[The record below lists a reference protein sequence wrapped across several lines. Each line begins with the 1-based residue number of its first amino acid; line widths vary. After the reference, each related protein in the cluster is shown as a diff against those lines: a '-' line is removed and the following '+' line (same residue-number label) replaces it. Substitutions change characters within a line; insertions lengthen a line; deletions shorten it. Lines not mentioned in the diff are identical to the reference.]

1 MCPDNPTDTDQPE
14 TSCTNDAYVVAP
26 EPNNGQQPAYSSQL
40 PNTPAPAVSVFSLA
54 SNSYTLM
61 QLQPNWYGE
70 KPMVA
75 ASLYPVEGNDRTA
88 FAHTDQQPTAKQ
100 LYKAGLKSFTS

>member
-70 KPMVA
+70 KPMMVVSPHTVDVDDKLA
-75 ASLYPVEGNDRTA
+75 LCSVE
-88 FAHTDQQPTAKQ
+88 HTVEK
-100 LYKAGLKSFTS
+100 